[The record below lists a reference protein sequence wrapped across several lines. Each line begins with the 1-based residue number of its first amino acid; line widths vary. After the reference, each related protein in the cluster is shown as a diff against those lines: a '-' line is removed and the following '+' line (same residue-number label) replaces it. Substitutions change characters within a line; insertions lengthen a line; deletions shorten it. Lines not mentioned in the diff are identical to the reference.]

1 MREIDRAAQQL
12 QTAKEKELAR
22 IAARLE
28 VMNLR
33 AVAEK
38 TGVGYTT
45 IRLIVQ
51 GATTADIETVRKLSE
66 WLDNQS

>member
-66 WLDNQS
+66 WLDTQS

>member
-1 MREIDRAAQQL
+1 MQA
-12 QTAKEKELAR
+12 AKERELAR

-33 AVAEK
+33 AVSEK

-66 WLDNQS
+66 WLDTQS

>member
-1 MREIDRAAQQL
+1 MREIDKAAQQL
-12 QTAKEKELAR
+12 QAAKERELAR

-33 AVAEK
+33 AVSEK

-66 WLDNQS
+66 WLDTQG

>member
-1 MREIDRAAQQL
+1 MREIDKAAQQL
-12 QTAKEKELAR
+12 QAAKERELAR

-33 AVAEK
+33 AVSEK

-66 WLDNQS
+66 WLDTQS